1 MNPQPQPIEEQEIH
15 LQERSTEALTDNS
28 LPAEQVITEQN
39 NDADENSTPRFI
51 P

>member
-1 MNPQPQPIEEQEIH
+1 MYPEPKPVEEQEVH
-15 LQERSTEALTDNS
+15 LQERPIVALTDNS

-39 NDADENSTPRFI
+39 NDANENDSPRFI